1 MSKKNPGNLVFGLD
15 IGTRSIVGTVGYRT
29 DERFHVIAQ
38 ESIEH
43 ETRAMLDGQINDI
56 DKVGRSIQYVKDIL
70 ERKIEKPLNEVCIA
84 AAGRVLKTVTTSAE
98 IDYQDEV
105 LIDPEQ
111 IYLVEMLGVEK
122 AYEEFNNVNSSD
134 QKFFCVGYSV
144 IKYIVNG
151 YPMMTPERHKA
162 KSLGVELIATFLP
175 DDVVDGLYKAVEIAD
190 LHVANLTLEP
200 IAAMQAAVPD
210 AYRMLNIALV
220 DVGAGTSDISITK
233 DGSIIAYGMIAK
245 AGDELTEV
253 VARHTLSD
261 FNTAEKVKTKAIDG
275 EPIEYEDIMGLTH
288 TIEAEEVLAVV
299 GPTVDDMTA
308 DIASKIIEL
317 NGGKPVSAV
326 FVVGGGG
333 KIPSFTEK
341 LAEKLGILKERCAL
355 RGKEVLKDI
364 DYQND
369 NPMIDSMYVTPI
381 GICLNFFDQK
391 NNFIF
396 VNFNSKRIKLYD
408 NGHLTVADAAMQAG
422 FPNESLFPR
431 RGAELSFTV
440 NGNAHLVK
448 GEIGEPASIMVND
461 KEVNL
466 STSITAGDKI
476 KITESKPGLPAVANI
491 KSLKEFGNTLSIIL
505 NDKLV
510 KLPMFAEV
518 NGELKSELYSI
529 CTGDVV
535 KILNYVTVK
544 QIVDFMDLS
553 VSSNE
558 AIYVNNRVADLDTV
572 VYENFSV
579 NIGIN
584 DGSFLVETAETEE
597 TYTEVEVDNNT
608 YAESVSTQ
616 AFSSTVSE
624 PVNVQTNVQSN
635 AQPVVETDEINK
647 PEEPKPIISMM
658 VYVNDAPITLRG
670 KSSYVYVDVFDYIN
684 FDLRNPGGKSIV
696 TNLNGVKAQYMQEL
710 KPADRIEIRWEDKY

>member
-122 AYEEFNNVNSSD
+122 AYEEFNNLNGTD

-162 KSLGVELIATFLP
+162 KTLGVELIATFLP

-233 DGSIIAYGMIAK
+233 DGSIVAYGMIAK

-261 FNTAEKVKTKAIDG
+261 FNTAEKVKTKAIEG
-275 EPIEYEDIMGLTH
+275 EPIEYEDIMGLSH
-288 TIEAEEVLAVV
+288 TIDAEEVLAVV

-333 KIPSFTEK
+333 KIPSFTDK

-381 GICLNFFDQK
+381 GICLNYFDQK

-476 KITESKPGLPAVANI
+476 KITESKPGLPAAANI
-491 KSLKEFGNTLSIIL
+491 KSLKEFGNTLSIIV

-553 VSSNE
+553 VSSEE
-558 AIYVNNRVADLDTV
+558 AIYVNNRIADLDTV

-584 DGSFLVETAETEE
+584 DGSVI
-597 TYTEVEVDNNT
+597 
-608 YAESVSTQ
+608 
-616 AFSSTVSE
+616 SE
-624 PVNVQTNVQSN
+624 PVEAESDVAEASYTDNASSEVTNITDNSVVNTAVNSG
-635 AQPVVETDEINK
+635 AQDSMNSSIEVSEDK
-647 PEEPKPIISMM
+647 PEAPKPIISMM

-696 TNLNGVKAQYMQEL
+696 TNLNGAKAQYMQEL
-710 KPADRIEIRWEDKY
+710 KPADRIEIRWE